1 MKKLPEGLWPVMITA
16 FKPNNELDF
25 DGVRRITDMYLDAG
39 ANGMFANCLSSEM
52 YQLTD
57 EERLLLTKTVVDHCK
72 GKVPVVATGSF
83 YDNGSDNVEFIK
95 KIYDLGVEAV
105 ILISSILAEP
115 EESDEILKRRI
126 EEIMADTGDIPLG
139 LYECPVPY
147 KRLISPDMM
156 EWMAGTSKFLYFKD
170 TSCDGGAIKKK
181 LDRIKGTNYHLYN
194 ADTPSA
200 LESLRAG
207 AKGISPI
214 SGNFYPEL
222 YGHFLKLYEDGK
234 DKVLERLNTK
244 LTIMDR
250 VTHDFYPWSA
260 KLFLEKRGLDIC
272 TNTRLPM
279 SKMHVKD
286 KNILNALY
294 GMFKETM
301 DEFGVEAVI

>member
-1 MKKLPEGLWPVMITA
+1 MNKLPNGLWPVMITA
-16 FKPNNELDF
+16 FKPDNTLDL
-25 DGVRRITDMYLDAG
+25 DGVRRLTDMYLDAG

-52 YQLTD
+52 YQLTR

-83 YDNGSDNVEFIK
+83 YTHGSDNADFIRE
-95 KIYDLGVEAV
+95 IYDLGVEAV

-126 EEIMADTGDIPLG
+126 EEIMEETGNIPLG

-156 EWMAGTSKFLYFKD
+156 KWLSETERFFYFKD
-170 TSCDGGAIKKK
+170 TSCNGASIKKK
-181 LDRIKGTNYHLYN
+181 LDKLSGNFQLYN
-194 ADTPSA
+194 ADTPTA
-200 LESLRAG
+200 LESLRDG

-222 YGHFLKLYEDGK
+222 YGHFLKLFRAGK
-234 DKVLERLNTK
+234 NEALENLNTK
-244 LTIMDR
+244 LTVMDK
-250 VTHDFYPWSA
+250 VTDDFYPWSA

-272 TNTRLPM
+272 TNTRIPM
-279 SKMHVKD
+279 RKMAMKD
-286 KNILNALY
+286 KIILDALLK
-294 GMFKETM
+294 MFEQIS
-301 DEFGVEAVI
+301 DEFGIKSVI